1 VAYELN
7 LPSNMKIHSTFHV
20 SKLKPYND
28 NNDQIFPNRDQ
39 IIRPPPDIID
49 DHEEFE
55 VEKILDKRERKYG
68 RGKRIEYLV
77 LWKGYPIYEASWLPL
92 SNLANAKDIIEEY
105 ERTRLQ
111 L

>member
-1 VAYELN
+1 MRMIVAC
-7 LPSNMKIHSTFHV
+7 FH
-20 SKLKPYND
+20 
-28 NNDQIFPNRDQ
+28 RDQ
-39 IIRPPPDIID
+39 VIRPPPDIID
-49 DHEEFE
+49 DHEEYE

-92 SNLANAKDIIEEY
+92 SSLTNAKDIINEY
-105 ERTRLQ
+105 ERTRVQ